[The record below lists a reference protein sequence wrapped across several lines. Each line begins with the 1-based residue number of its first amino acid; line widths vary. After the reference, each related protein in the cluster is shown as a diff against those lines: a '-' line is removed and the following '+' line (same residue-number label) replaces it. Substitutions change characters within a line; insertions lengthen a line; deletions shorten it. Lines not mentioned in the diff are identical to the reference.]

1 MDARRGFAGLRVLSL
16 ESRHAAEMS
25 KLIANFGG
33 LPVLAPSMREVPLRS
48 NREALRFAEDLL
60 AGHIAVVLFLTGV
73 GTRALSRVVE
83 TTYPRE
89 RFRAALSRAAVVA
102 RGPKSLAALRELG
115 VPITVTVPEPNTWRE
130 ILDALDQRADSLPL
144 RGRTV
149 AVQEYGVSNP
159 ELLDGLTKRGARV
172 LAVPVYE
179 WQLPEDLGPLREAV
193 RAIIAGT
200 IDVVLFTSSV
210 QVRHLMEIAR
220 QMNLVEEVLRAS
232 ERMVVASIGPLTSEE
247 LRAHGWRVSL
257 EPKVSKMGFLVKE
270 SADHCAAIMATG

>member
-1 MDARRGFAGLRVLSL
+1 MDGRRGFSGLRVLSL
-16 ESRHAAEMS
+16 ESRHAGEMS

-48 NREALRFAEDLL
+48 NREALRFAEELL
-60 AGHIAVVLFLTGV
+60 AGRIDAVIFLTGV

-89 RFRAALSRAAVVA
+89 RFRAALSRVAVVA

-115 VPITVTVPEPNTWRE
+115 VPIALSVPEPNTWRQVLE
-130 ILDALDQRADSLPL
+130 ALDQRADSLPL

-159 ELLDGLTKRGARV
+159 ELLDGLAQRGARV
-172 LAVPVYE
+172 LAVPVYG
-179 WQLPEDLGPLREAV
+179 WQLPADLGPLREAV
-193 RAIIAGT
+193 RAIITGA
-200 IDVVLFTSSV
+200 IDVMLFTSSV
-210 QVRHLMEIAR
+210 QVRHLMEVAR
-220 QMNLVEEVLRAS
+220 QMNLEDAVQRAG
-232 ERMVVASIGPLTSEE
+232 ERIVVASIGPLTSEE

-257 EPKVSKMGFLVKE
+257 EPKVSKMGFLVRE
-270 SADHCAAIMATG
+270 SADHCAALMATG